1 MTIREAA
8 LAANRQG
15 KSMARRSWPQGHRRM
30 MATNTTACIIGI
42 PEKRSAPILREWRP
56 TLNDLVATDWYIS
69 G

>member
-1 MTIREAA
+1 MNIREAA

-42 PEKRSAPILREWRP
+42 SDKRSAPILREWRP
-56 TLNDLVATDWYIS
+56 TLNDLVATDWYVS